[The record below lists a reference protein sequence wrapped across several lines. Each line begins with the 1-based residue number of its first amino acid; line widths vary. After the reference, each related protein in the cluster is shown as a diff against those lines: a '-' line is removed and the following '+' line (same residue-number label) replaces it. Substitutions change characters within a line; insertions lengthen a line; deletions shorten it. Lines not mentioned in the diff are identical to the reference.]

1 MTNAGY
7 VVFVLDC
14 NSSSVGVFLGS
25 CFVSVCYD
33 TVPVPVPVPVYSREQ
48 TKTQE
53 DTDQTTTL
61 SSTHTTLPL
70 AVYTFKK
77 QLRTTFHFTFT

>member
-1 MTNAGY
+1 MTTAGY

-14 NSSSVGVFLGS
+14 SFSSVGVFLGS
-25 CFVSVCYD
+25 CFVSTCYD
-33 TVPVPVPVPVYSREQ
+33 AVPVYGREP

-53 DTDQTTTL
+53 DTDQTTTM
-61 SSTHTTLPL
+61 SSTHTTSPL

>member
-1 MTNAGY
+1 MTNAGH

-25 CFVSVCYD
+25 PFVLIRYNA
-33 TVPVPVPVPVYSREQ
+33 VPAYSRGQ
-48 TKTQE
+48 TNTPE
-53 DTDQTTTL
+53 DTDQEATL
-61 SSTHTTLPL
+61 SSTHTTLPI

-77 QLRTTFHFTFT
+77 KQRITFHLTIT

>member
-25 CFVSVCYD
+25 YFVSVCYD
-33 TVPVPVPVPVYSREQ
+33 TVPAPVPVYSREQ

-53 DTDQTTTL
+53 DTDQITTL
-61 SSTHTTLPL
+61 SSKHTTLPL
-70 AVYTFKK
+70 AVYTLKK